1 LFGLN
6 RHGLLLSTETQIGV
20 HAMFAN
26 FTEDKDFSVVGAGSF
41 FLVHGLW
48 MLFAVLIKLTIL
60 GCILIGSVKAIT
72 HGLGSPS
79 GLFANGTWEGLSRI
93 INALIE
99 HWLYVLLLVV
109 FLWIRQMKTRISTIA
124 EDIKQIK
131 MSAVALG
138 NYVEIEVETE
148 ALRSVRKDGPWALWK
163 NNLPLNIWQMIFGES
178 PAHCD
183 ALTAKAVRNQEVVSL
198 RSDLGQ

>member
-1 LFGLN
+1 
-6 RHGLLLSTETQIGV
+6 
-20 HAMFAN
+20 M
-26 FTEDKDFSVVGAGSF
+26 VGTGSF

-48 MLFAVLIKLTIL
+48 MLFAVLIKLTIF

-79 GLFANGTWEGLSRI
+79 GLLANGTWEGLAQV

-109 FLWIRQMKTRISTIA
+109 FLWIRQIKTRISTIA

-131 MSAVALG
+131 MSVVALG

-163 NNLPLNIWQMIFGES
+163 NNLPVNIWQMIFGES
-178 PAHCD
+178 SAHCD
-183 ALTAKAVRNQEVVSL
+183 ALTAKAVRNQKIVSL
-198 RSDLGQ
+198 RSDFGQ